1 MVSATGT
8 PLFPCI
14 PIPYISNRLCSVGLE
29 VHDVNGSERLMLSA
43 AVGNSIGPLRTRR
56 GAAGKREWVSPE
68 MIGVMYRDAVTTPP
82 PYKGRAKLEKNMVVT
97 VEPGM

>member
-1 MVSATGT
+1 MSLIYLTI
-8 PLFPCI
+8 L
-14 PIPYISNRLCSVGLE
+14 LLSVGLE
-29 VHDVNGSERLMLSA
+29 VHDVNGAEKLMLGTT
-43 AVGNSIGPLRTRR
+43 VGNPMRVLNARR